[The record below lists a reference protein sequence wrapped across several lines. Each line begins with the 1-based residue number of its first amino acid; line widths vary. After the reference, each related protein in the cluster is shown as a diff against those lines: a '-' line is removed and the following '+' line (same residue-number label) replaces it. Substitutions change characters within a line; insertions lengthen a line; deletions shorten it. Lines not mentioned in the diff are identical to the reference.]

1 MARAILED
9 LSDGLN
15 IRALEVHRRRSTDSG
30 QVAFGASGELK
41 SSRCITDTRE
51 GRGDQQVRTRKKKR
65 TKKAAHLA

>member
-15 IRALEVHRRRSTDSG
+15 IRALEVHRRRSKDSG

-41 SSRCITDTRE
+41 SSRCITGAR
-51 GRGDQQVRTRKKKR
+51 GGQGGDQRGGGKK
-65 TKKAAHLA
+65 